1 MSNNVVDKSKDDD
14 NNVLLQEFYRLRQ
27 ELSKQHYSTV
37 SSEKLARLKELEK
50 AREKIKQDIIAADK
64 STDNSVIYT
73 RNGIGILQFK
83 INENI
88 F

>member
-1 MSNNVVDKSKDDD
+1 MSNNVVDKSKDDN

-37 SSEKLARLKELEK
+37 SPEKLARLKELEK

-64 STDNSVIYT
+64 STDNSVVYAAMAKFKK
-73 RNGIGILQFK
+73 RNG
-83 INENI
+83 
-88 F
+88 

>member
-37 SSEKLARLKELEK
+37 SPEKLARLKELEK

-64 STDNSVIYT
+64 STDNSVVYAAMAKFKK
-73 RNGIGILQFK
+73 RNG
-83 INENI
+83 
-88 F
+88 

>member
-37 SSEKLARLKELEK
+37 SPEKLARLKELEK

-73 RNGIGILQFK
+73 AMAKFDKKRNG
-83 INENI
+83 
-88 F
+88 

>member
-37 SSEKLARLKELEK
+37 RSEKLARLKELEK

-73 RNGIGILQFK
+73 AMAKFKKRNG
-83 INENI
+83 
-88 F
+88 